1 MQVQII
7 FLLYEKGIIFSVVKK
22 YEVLNQTF
30 LKMINILFLTPQK
43 AMGCLIYENLHGH
56 FVIQFLGQIIWSLKT
71 DKHKKLPS
79 MIAIHTQQQ
88 QLMCTKSDTKSLI

>member
-1 MQVQII
+1 
-7 FLLYEKGIIFSVVKK
+7 
-22 YEVLNQTF
+22 
-30 LKMINILFLTPQK
+30 MINTLFPTPQK
-43 AMGCLIYENLHGH
+43 AMGLSENQHGH